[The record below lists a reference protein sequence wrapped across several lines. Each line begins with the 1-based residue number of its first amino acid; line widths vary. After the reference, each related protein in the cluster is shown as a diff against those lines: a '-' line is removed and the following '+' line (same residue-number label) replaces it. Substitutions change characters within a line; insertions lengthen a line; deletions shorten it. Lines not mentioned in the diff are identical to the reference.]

1 MNSLTTVN
9 SVGDE
14 ISALVP
20 VATGE
25 IGADTVQTV
34 NARDLHVW
42 LESKQKFAD
51 WIKNRISQYEF
62 TQDVDFAVI
71 PSFTKDD
78 TAFGGQRKSN
88 EIYISLDMAKEL
100 SMVER
105 NAKGKEARQY
115 FIACEKASKN
125 PLPDFSNPAAA
136 ARAWADEYDKRLL
149 LEKQA
154 AEDKPYTELAR
165 IITGQST
172 MTRRDWCALM
182 KEDHD
187 TEITERKLTKW
198 LFDGGYCYRDQLSG
212 QTRAYA
218 KFSHLFKLE
227 VEQINGFPRYLL
239 KVTGQGVFELT
250 PKIVAEFRDVNV

>member
-62 TQDVDFAVI
+62 TQDVDFVTI
-71 PSFTKDD
+71 RNSMTSPP
-78 TAFGGQRKSN
+78 SN
-88 EIYISLDMAKEL
+88 EVHISLDMAKEL

-105 NAKGKEARQY
+105 NAKGKQARQY

-125 PLPDFSNPAAA
+125 TLPDFSNPAAA

-250 PKIVAEFRDVNV
+250 PKIVAEFRDVKV

>member
-20 VATGE
+20 VATGD
-25 IGADTVQTV
+25 IGANTVQTV

-42 LESKQKFAD
+42 LGVGKDFSN
-51 WIKNRISQYEF
+51 WIKGRISQYGF
-62 TQDVDFAVI
+62 TQDLDFAVLAKTGDQGI
-71 PSFTKDD
+71 QGKI
-78 TAFGGQRKSN
+78 
-88 EIYISLDMAKEL
+88 EYHISLDMAKEL

-125 PLPDFSNPAAA
+125 TLPDFSNPAAA

-250 PKIVAEFRDVNV
+250 PKIVAEFRDVKV